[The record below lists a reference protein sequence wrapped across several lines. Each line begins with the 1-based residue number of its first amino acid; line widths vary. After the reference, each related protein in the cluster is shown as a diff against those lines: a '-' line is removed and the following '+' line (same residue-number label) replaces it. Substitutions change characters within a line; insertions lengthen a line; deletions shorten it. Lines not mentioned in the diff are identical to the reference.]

1 MIVLPA
7 VDIKD
12 GRAVRLRQGKA
23 NETTVF
29 SPDPVAAARAW
40 ERQGARYLHVVDLDG
55 AFDGEPKSRNIVKDI
70 CSSLSIPVELGGGIR
85 DIATAGAYLECG
97 VTRLIIGTMA
107 LTDLPLFRKLCDTFP
122 GRIGVSLDASGGRL
136 KTKGWVED
144 DGRTV
149 DDGLPGLL
157 DAGASF
163 IVYTDIERD
172 GMQSGVNVGALTHV
186 SDISSV
192 PVVAAG
198 GVATLDDIRRLYP
211 LSVEGRLEGAIS
223 GRALYEK
230 TLDLAE
236 ANAWLDAQEKA

>member
-1 MIVLPA
+1 MGALCACARERPTKRRFSHPIPWQQPGPGNVREP
-7 VDIKD
+7 DICTWLIST
-12 GRAVRLRQGKA
+12 APST
-23 NETTVF
+23 E
-29 SPDPVAAARAW
+29 S
-40 ERQGARYLHVVDLDG
+40 
-55 AFDGEPKSRNIVKDI
+55 PKSRDIVKDI

-149 DDGLPGLL
+149 DDVLPGLL

>member
-1 MIVLPA
+1 
-7 VDIKD
+7 
-12 GRAVRLRQGKA
+12 VRLRQGEKDD
-23 NETTVF
+23 ETVYF
-29 SPDPVAAARAW
+29 KDPVKVAKQFESW
-40 ERQGARYLHVVDLDG
+40 GAEYLHIVDLDG
-55 AFDGEPKSRNIVKDI
+55 AFDGKPKNFDI
-70 CSSLSIPVELGGGIR
+70 IKKILAAIDIPVELGGGIR

-107 LTDLPLFRKLCDTFP
+107 LKDLPLFRKLCDTFP
-122 GRIGVSLDASGGRL
+122 GHIGVSLDADGGRL

-149 DDGLPGLL
+149 DDVLPGIL

-163 IVYTDIERD
+163 IVYTDIARD
-172 GMQSGVNVGALTHV
+172 GMQSGVNVSALTHV

-211 LSVEGRLEGAIS
+211 LSVNGRLEGAIS

-236 ANAWLDAQEKA
+236 ANAWLAAQKNG

>member
-29 SPDPVAAARAW
+29 SPDPVAAARAC

-122 GRIGVSLDASGGRL
+122 GRIGVSLDASGG
-136 KTKGWVED
+136 
-144 DGRTV
+144 
-149 DDGLPGLL
+149 
-157 DAGASF
+157 ASF

-236 ANAWLDAQEKA
+236 ANAWLDAKEKA